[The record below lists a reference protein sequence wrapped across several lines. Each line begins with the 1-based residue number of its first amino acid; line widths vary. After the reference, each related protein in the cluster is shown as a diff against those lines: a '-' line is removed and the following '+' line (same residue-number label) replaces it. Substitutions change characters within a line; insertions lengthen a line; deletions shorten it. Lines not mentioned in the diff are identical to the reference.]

1 MAQLTERQLKALF
14 SGIDDS
20 RVQRLQGNSYVKSW
34 DVRRWLTRIFGFGG
48 WNVETLELTVAA
60 SNSFQD
66 GPKWRHTVV
75 YRAQVRLT
83 VKDEN
88 GTVIATYEDASAG
101 DAVNQ
106 PSLGDAH
113 DNAMKTALSG
123 ALKRC
128 AVNLGDQFGLSLYNG
143 GDTRPSVN
151 WSLAYPK
158 PTNEVIQ
165 QDPPVQAVATDDRES
180 TGLAGHAVSSDDDG
194 HDDAAKLTDADLYA
208 ALGSG
213 HSDVEQAAERELD
226 RRAAKGAVQNRPQP
240 SEPVRDRSQ
249 PSAEQERRNLAW
261 IAMLNTAQAA
271 NFADALPGQFQQS
284 FGKPIEQGTVEEW
297 IQATD
302 LMKQACA

>member
-48 WNVETLELTVAA
+48 WDVETLELTVAS

-66 GPKWRHTVV
+66 GTKWRHTIV

-83 VKDEN
+83 VKDET
-88 GTVIATYEDASAG
+88 GAVIATYEDASAG

-180 TGLAGHAVSSDDDG
+180 TGLANPVISSDDADHG
-194 HDDAAKLTDADLYA
+194 DAADLTDMELYA

-213 HSDVEQAAERELD
+213 NSDVEQAAERELD
-226 RRAAKGAVQNRPQP
+226 RRAARGRPEPSEPAADRPQP
-240 SEPVRDRSQ
+240 SRRDMVWQ
-249 PSAEQERRNLAW
+249 AMHAVAEEAH
-261 IAMLNTAQAA
+261 
-271 NFADALPGQFQQS
+271 FADALPGQFQQS
-284 FGKPIEQGTVEEW
+284 FGKPLEQGTVEEW